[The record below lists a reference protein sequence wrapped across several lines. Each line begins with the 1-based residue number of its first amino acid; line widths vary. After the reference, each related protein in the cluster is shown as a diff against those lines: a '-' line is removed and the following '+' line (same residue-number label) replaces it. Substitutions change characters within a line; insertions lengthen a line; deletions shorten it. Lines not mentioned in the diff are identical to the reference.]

1 MSLLN
6 IKTSLVNNSSRSTVG
21 TEVRKL
27 FNEAAQRQTQSAGV
41 FYTAT
46 IENLAVST
54 NILTDLQKIS

>member
-6 IKTSLVNNSSRSTVG
+6 IKTSLVNNSSRSTVA

-27 FNEAAQRQTQSAGV
+27 FNEAAQRQTKAVGV
-41 FYTAT
+41 VYTAT